1 MVLEGLFAMG
11 GDGLLQQIF
20 MVVQIL
26 SFLILPA
33 LLVFFPRIMLW
44 QADRKLESA
53 LVDLESYRNDTEIL
67 FKDKLSHEM
76 DDKTEEKFQSL
87 RDFKFSAP
95 TGIDPAGMVGKLE
108 NVIDSSES
116 KFKRFVESS
125 ADTED
130 EEELADLNMAFK
142 GVMGTHQIFKV
153 MRHFRQLIKKTKM
166 IYLVQMVTMMIPI
179 YKELAE
185 SQKEATRAFIDQ
197 APIGDTIGPLVSA
210 KLIESDEE
218 ELDEIA
224 ESILHSE
231 EEIGGQ
237 KTHVLKTK
245 GPGARLGKY
254 GDALEKI
261 SSEHDLEAIITV
273 DAGAKFE
280 GEETGS
286 ISEGVGVMMGGPGV
300 EKSKIED
307 VAVEH
312 DLPLEGIIIKQSP
325 PEASKPMKKEIYQA
339 YKPAVAK
346 VKELVN
352 EFDGE
357 VAVVGVGNTCGAGN
371 TREQVSGIHNRL
383 RKYWEEYESEEEE
396 DVSYMGV
403 MGAMPSG
410 GDQAELLE
418 ARDKLIWSTIR
429 R

>member
-1 MVLEGLFAMG
+1 MVLEGLFAIG

-33 LLVFFPRIMLW
+33 LLVFFPRIMIW
-44 QADRKLESA
+44 QADRKLENA
-53 LVDLESYRNDTEIL
+53 LVDLEAYRNDTEVMFL
-67 FKDKLSHEM
+67 DKFSSDIE
-76 DDKTEEKFQSL
+76 DGTRDKFESL

-108 NVIDSSES
+108 NVLDSSED
-116 KFKRFVESS
+116 KFKRFVEGN

-153 MRHFRQLIKKTKM
+153 MRHFRQLIKKTQM
-166 IYLVQMVTMMIPI
+166 IYLVQMVTMMVPI

-197 APIGDTIGPLVSA
+197 APIGDTIGPLVAA

-218 ELDEIA
+218 ELEEVA
-224 ESILHSE
+224 ENLIHSE
-231 EEIGGQ
+231 EEIDDS
-237 KTHVLKTK
+237 KVHVIKSS

-254 GDALEKI
+254 GDALEKVT
-261 SSEHDLEAIITV
+261 EENDLEAIITV

-325 PEASKPMKKEIYQA
+325 PEASKPMKKEIYEA

-346 VKELVN
+346 VEEIVK

-371 TREQVSGIHNRL
+371 TREEVAGVHNRL
-383 RKYWEEYESEEEE
+383 RKYWKEYEEQEEEE
-396 DVSYMGV
+396 VSYMGV

-410 GDQAELLE
+410 GEQAELLQ
-418 ARDKLIWSTIR
+418 ARDNLIWNMIR
-429 R
+429 

>member
-1 MVLEGLFAMG
+1 MVLEGLLAIG

-33 LLVFFPRIMLW
+33 LLIFFPKIMIW

-53 LVDLESYRNDTEIL
+53 LVDLEAYRNDTEVL
-67 FKDKLSHEM
+67 FL
-76 DDKTEEKFQSL
+76 EKFNSDMEESTRNKFESL

-108 NVIDSSES
+108 NVLDSSEA
-116 KFKRFVESS
+116 KFKRFVEGN

-153 MRHFRQLIKKTKM
+153 MRHFRQLIKKTQM
-166 IYLVQMVTMMIPI
+166 IYLVQMVTMMVPI

-197 APIGDTIGPLVSA
+197 APIGDTIGPLVAA

-218 ELDEIA
+218 ELEEVA
-224 ESILHSE
+224 ENIIHSE
-231 EEIGGQ
+231 EEIDDS
-237 KTHVLKTK
+237 KVHVIKSS

-254 GDALEKI
+254 GDALEKVT
-261 SSEHDLEAIITV
+261 EENDLEAIITV

-325 PEASKPMKKEIYQA
+325 PEASKPMKKEIYEA

-346 VKELVN
+346 VKEIAS

-371 TREQVSGIHNRL
+371 NRKQVSGVHNRL
-383 RKYWEEYESEEEE
+383 RKYWEEYEEQEEEE
-396 DVSYMGV
+396 VSYMGV

-410 GDQAELLE
+410 GEQAELLQ
-418 ARDKLIWSTIR
+418 ARDNLIWNMIR
-429 R
+429 